1 MTFQL
6 VQGIEQFSLA
16 CMEKRYKEA
25 AYLIEATDEL
35 LEYFKDYVQSSPEIK
50 QLKQE
55 RDRLTKELRLQV
67 IEDFSGMQSNGM
79 KDKLQEACLVMKAIG
94 G

>member
-67 IEDFSGMQSNGM
+67 IEDFSGM
-79 KDKLQEACLVMKAIG
+79 
-94 G
+94 